1 MLVLQRKPNEAIL
14 IGEDIRIVVLQTD
27 SGGVRLG
34 IDAPESLAILREEL
48 ITQVKE
54 ANRLAAEAAARLDD
68 EGQA

>member
-1 MLVLQRKPNEAIL
+1 MLVLQRKPNESIL

-34 IDAPESLAILREEL
+34 IDAPESLSILREEL
-48 ITQVKE
+48 VTEVKE